1 MNYLFDIDGTL
12 TPARQKIDSK
22 FAEFFL
28 KWIQTHSTYLVS
40 GSDYPKLMEQIDL
53 AILEKVKMV
62 FSSSGNVGHKQ
73 GNEIYRNEW
82 VYPKQ
87 LLDHLEK
94 ILQVHPYPVRTG
106 NHIEL
111 RPGMINFSIIGRKCT
126 SEQRREYYLYDQ
138 ESQERA
144 AICRDIMD
152 NHPNIHAS
160 IGGQIS
166 VDIYK
171 EGANKPQIIKHI
183 QGQIGRAHV

>member
-1 MNYLFDIDGTL
+1 
-12 TPARQKIDSK
+12 
-22 FAEFFL
+22 
-28 KWIQTHSTYLVS
+28 
-40 GSDYPKLMEQIDL
+40 MEQIDL

-183 QGQIGRAHV
+183 QGPICFFGDRIEPGGNDHDLAVELLKHNHKVIGVKNWMETFEILKKL